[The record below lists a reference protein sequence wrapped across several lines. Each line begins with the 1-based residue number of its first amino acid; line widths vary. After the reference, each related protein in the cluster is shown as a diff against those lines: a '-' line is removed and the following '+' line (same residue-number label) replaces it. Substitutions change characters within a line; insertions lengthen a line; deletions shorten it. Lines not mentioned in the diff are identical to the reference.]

1 MKLFVFNSVH
11 ELVREKCWF
20 EVRPGIGMEVEAT
33 AEHPAEHRLGHFG
46 EEIRIHDKPAE
57 KIRG

>member
-1 MKLFVFNSVH
+1 MQAGERNVSSM
-11 ELVREKCWF
+11 
-20 EVRPGIGMEVEAT
+20 VRPGIGMEVEAT

-57 KIRG
+57 KIRGL